1 MNLYLPIL
9 AAAATEAARGALDC
23 FGPDQLPPAEMAYG
37 FIRELWLDI
46 DEPAAVYLPDEMPE
60 ELAAMYWDA
69 ARSANGVAR

>member
-9 AAAATEAARGALDC
+9 AAAALEAARGALDC
-23 FGPDQLPPAEMAYG
+23 FGSDHLPPAEMAYG

-46 DEPAAVYLPDEMPE
+46 DEPAAVYLPDEMPAE
-60 ELAAMYWDA
+60 WAAMYWDA